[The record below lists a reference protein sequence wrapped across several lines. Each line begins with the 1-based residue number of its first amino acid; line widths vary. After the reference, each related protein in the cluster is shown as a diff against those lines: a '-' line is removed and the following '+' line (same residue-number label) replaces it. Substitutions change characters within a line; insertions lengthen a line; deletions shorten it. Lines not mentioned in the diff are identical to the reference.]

1 MAAVAVSFL
10 ACAASVSA
18 QTPDPSTGAPT
29 VVTSGEAI
37 VTKAPDRAYI
47 SISAEA
53 RARES
58 KEAQR
63 LNAQT
68 MTEVLAKLKSAGLA
82 GDAIKT
88 TGYDLQPDFEYAN
101 GRQTLKGYIS
111 RNSIEARV
119 DDLDKL
125 GGILDVAVGAGATS
139 VSNVRFDLKD
149 RRAAE
154 QEALRLAVQ
163 DARARADAI
172 AAGAGMKVERIVRIE
187 EQRAGGVTPRPMMM
201 DMRMAGAPATPTPVV
216 PGNLEI
222 HANVTVTS
230 ALR

>member
-1 MAAVAVSFL
+1 
-10 ACAASVSA
+10 
-18 QTPDPSTGAPT
+18 
-29 VVTSGEAI
+29 
-37 VTKAPDRAYI
+37 
-47 SISAEA
+47 
-53 RARES
+53 
-58 KEAQR
+58 
-63 LNAQT
+63 
-68 MTEVLAKLKSAGLA
+68 VLAKLKSAGLA